1 MAEPTLRPGPVV
13 LVIFG
18 AGGDLS
24 WRKLIPAIYN
34 LFLDKWLP
42 DEFAIIGVDRR
53 EMNLE
58 EFHDHLLD
66 GVNRFSRRG
75 KADPTTWS
83 DFTSHL
89 AAYISADLSDPAM
102 FNALKGM
109 LADFDK
115 VWNRR
120 ANYVFYLAIP
130 PTLVPTVSEQ
140 LGAAGLARERDRERI
155 VVEKPFGRDLKSAQ
169 ELNAKLRSVFD
180 ESQIYRI
187 DHYLGKET
195 VQNILVLRFA
205 NALFEPIWDRRYVD
219 NVQITVAE
227 QIGVE
232 HRGRYYEHAG
242 ALRDMVQNHLMQILC
257 YIAMEPPVSL
267 DADEVRNK
275 KLDVLRAIRPIRKED
290 VLNCAVRGQ
299 YGPGHIDGKDVI
311 AYRQEPD
318 VAPNSNTETFAALR
332 LCINNWRWR
341 GVPFYLR
348 TGKRM
353 AEAISTVSI
362 QFQTVPHQAFPA
374 SALEQPW
381 QPNRLTL
388 EIQPDEGFCLHLH
401 AKRPGLRILLESV
414 DMRLTYKEAFNIE
427 PPMAYETLLLDALRG
442 DASLFM
448 RADQVEEAWSIV
460 DPILEVWQ
468 SFPGGFPN
476 YPAGSWGPEAADSL
490 LRVDGR
496 SWILP
501 VSPREDAVER

>member
-115 VWNRR
+115 VWDRR

-130 PTLVPTVSEQ
+130 PALVPTVSEQ

-155 VVEKPFGRDLKSAQ
+155 VVEKPFGRDLKSTQ

-180 ESQIYRI
+180 ES
-187 DHYLGKET
+187 
-195 VQNILVLRFA
+195 
-205 NALFEPIWDRRYVD
+205 
-219 NVQITVAE
+219 
-227 QIGVE
+227 
-232 HRGRYYEHAG
+232 
-242 ALRDMVQNHLMQILC
+242 
-257 YIAMEPPVSL
+257 
-267 DADEVRNK
+267 
-275 KLDVLRAIRPIRKED
+275 
-290 VLNCAVRGQ
+290 
-299 YGPGHIDGKDVI
+299 
-311 AYRQEPD
+311 
-318 VAPNSNTETFAALR
+318 
-332 LCINNWRWR
+332 
-341 GVPFYLR
+341 
-348 TGKRM
+348 
-353 AEAISTVSI
+353 
-362 QFQTVPHQAFPA
+362 
-374 SALEQPW
+374 
-381 QPNRLTL
+381 
-388 EIQPDEGFCLHLH
+388 
-401 AKRPGLRILLESV
+401 
-414 DMRLTYKEAFNIE
+414 
-427 PPMAYETLLLDALRG
+427 
-442 DASLFM
+442 
-448 RADQVEEAWSIV
+448 
-460 DPILEVWQ
+460 
-468 SFPGGFPN
+468 
-476 YPAGSWGPEAADSL
+476 
-490 LRVDGR
+490 
-496 SWILP
+496 
-501 VSPREDAVER
+501 